1 MTNKIKGSG
10 RILFCALIRPA
21 ALTAI
26 LTAFVLLFGPL
37 AARAQNCYV
46 INSVPSTPPT
56 SGQLDTMVSATSQ
69 YYCTQQPRIYDSFT
83 VDGYGSYATVPLSN
97 GLFTGGGG
105 LNHCGLWGKLNP
117 LTLGFSVCI
126 DVPADKSYYIGYAAD
141 NAGTMTID
149 GTTVLKNV
157 GYEYWALYK
166 ITLTKGIHFLGFSTT
181 NWDITTPASVGF
193 EIYDNT
199 EQQLMN
205 ATRTDQ
211 LNVLF
216 SSSTEINHPAQ
227 TGDPATTYGCPV
239 NYIVDYCSTT
249 SNTPVCSQFVPIN
262 VTITN
267 PPPACQSDGA
277 NITLPQVTAGNPTG
291 LVYSYWLDSLATQ
304 ALPDPT
310 RIPKGGTYYIM
321 ANGNNCSVVKP
332 VTVVVNSGS
341 TTIAKTIC
349 RGDSYEGHYKTG
361 TYLDTLKSVNGCDS
375 VVTLNLTVNA
385 GVSLGPDRTICAGD
399 SVLLQ
404 PGGYASYLWQDNST
418 RPTYL
423 VTVPGTYW
431 VTATDQ
437 NGCTT
442 SDTVVVKFGA
452 CFTAKIPNTFTPNGD
467 GINDTWNISALQY
480 FPQCSVLIYNR
491 WGLQVYQ
498 STGYAK
504 PWEGKQSGKN
514 LPIGVYYYV
523 IDLKNNTKPMTGFVT
538 IIR

>member
-1 MTNKIKGSG
+1 MIIKIKGLG
-10 RILFCALIRPA
+10 RIIFRTLNTIAVRA
-21 ALTAI
+21 AGLTGFA
-26 LTAFVLLFGPL
+26 LLFWWP
-37 AARAQNCYV
+37 AVKAQNCYV
-46 INSVPSTPPT
+46 INSVPSTPPS

-69 YYCTQQPRIYDSFT
+69 YYCTQPARIYNSFT
-83 VDGYGSYATVPLSN
+83 VDGFGNYTTVPISN

-105 LNHCGLWGKLNP
+105 LNKCGLWGKLDP

-166 ITLTKGIHFLGFSTT
+166 IALTKGIHFLGFSTT

-199 EQQLMN
+199 EKELMN
-205 ATRTDQ
+205 ATGNDQ
-211 LNVLF
+211 LNIVY

-239 NYIVDYCSTT
+239 NYIIDYCSTT

-262 VTITN
+262 LNITN

-277 NITLPQVTAGNPTG
+277 NITLPMVTAGNPAS

-304 ALPDPT
+304 PLADPT
-310 RIPKGGTYYIM
+310 RIPKSGTYYIM
-321 ANGNNCSVVKP
+321 ASGNNCSVVKP
-332 VTVVVNSGS
+332 VTVVVNSTS
-341 TTIAKTIC
+341 TTVTKTIC
-349 RGDSYEGHYKTG
+349 KGDSYEGHNKAG
-361 TYLDTLKSVNGCDS
+361 TYLTTLKSVNGCDS
-375 VVTLNLTVNA
+375 VVTLNLTVNP

-399 SVLLQ
+399 SVLLE
-404 PGGYASYLWQDNST
+404 PGSYASYLWQDNST
-418 RPTYL
+418 GPAYV
-423 VTVPGTYW
+423 VTTPGTYW
-431 VTATDQ
+431 VTVTDQ

-442 SDTVVVKFGA
+442 SDTVVVKFGG

-467 GINDTWNISALQY
+467 GINDTWNINALQY

-498 STGYAK
+498 STGYVN
-504 PWEGKQSGKN
+504 PWDGRHGSKN
-514 LPIGVYYYV
+514 LPVGVYYYV
-523 IDLKNNTKPMTGFVT
+523 IDLKNNLKPLTGFVT